1 MGLLGTLA
9 FILQLI
15 LGREFLHPESSL
27 GDGLRL
33 RVGRTGLEDDR
44 DTIPGKLRVI
54 IANGT
59 SLWKILHKDR
69 KDRRT
74 LHLFDD

>member
-15 LGREFLHPESSL
+15 LGREFLHPESPL

-33 RVGRTGLEDDR
+33 RVGRTGFEDDR

-54 IANGT
+54 IAYST
-59 SLWKILHKDR
+59 SLCRTLLE
-69 KDRRT
+69 DRRT
-74 LHLFDD
+74 LHLFGD